1 MEINL
6 NIILNVMETL
16 KMNKNNSNLII
27 KRIEIIKKIFN
38 QFQSLR
44 KTMINIKT
52 KNLVN
57 NQIYGE
63 LSRRIKETD
72 KLYNDKIND
81 INSVIQKKMVYLKKT
96 QKKFNEIQVYVRKEC
111 ETSYKYKKIYSNF
124 FINSFILE
132 NENLQRYKQKLNEE
146 NSNKNNLIKKLY
158 NEILEMNIKIKD
170 DKNNNNKIISKVKEN
185 NELNSYLVCRAE
197 EIKYYEVLIGN
208 LKLVQK
214 NIVYEG
220 IIILSTYSFFND
232 SNKLKNEINKNTQYS
247 QEISNNDISVIK
259 KNYKDEIQET
269 NISNIYYE
277 LFNFENQ
284 TKSKNILIK
293 NK

>member
-81 INSVIQKKMVYLKKT
+81 INSVIQKKIVYLKKS
-96 QKKFNEIQVYVRKEC
+96 QKKFNEIQIYVRKEC